1 VAIRKRKSS
10 ARRLFAEN
18 LRRRRRELK
27 ISQEK
32 LAELCD
38 LHRTYISSIER
49 AERSVGIDNMETI
62 AESLKC
68 DLSELLK
75 AQGDVKKAGK

>member
-1 VAIRKRKSS
+1 MAIRKRKTS
-10 ARRLFAEN
+10 ARRLFADN
-18 LRRRRRELK
+18 IRKRRKVLK
-27 ISQEK
+27 ISQEQ

-68 DLSELLK
+68 DLSDLLK
-75 AQGDVKKAGK
+75 AAAFLGKSGG